1 MLGLRCRVGPG
12 AVVGDGA
19 RIGPDARVEGSV
31 LWERVDVGAGA
42 VLQDCVVGADARIGA
57 HAHVGPEVALESGAV
72 VPERAT
78 LTR

>member
-1 MLGLRCRVGPG
+1 
-12 AVVGDGA
+12 VVGDGA
-19 RIGPDARVEGSV
+19 RIGADARVEGAI

-42 VLQDCVVGADARIGA
+42 VLRDCVVGADARIGA

-72 VPERAT
+72 VPERAN